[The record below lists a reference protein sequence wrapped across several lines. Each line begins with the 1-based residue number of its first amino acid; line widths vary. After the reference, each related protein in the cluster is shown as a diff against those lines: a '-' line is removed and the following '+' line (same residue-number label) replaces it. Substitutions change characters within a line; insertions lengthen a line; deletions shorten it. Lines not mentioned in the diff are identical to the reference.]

1 MSASESD
8 YIDIIHS
15 LCGNPPTLEKF
26 KETQLYQTELSESD
40 NWLIGIFNS
49 SPSGLLH
56 RVEITK
62 FGLESNMNL
71 GSVTA
76 YCGSSPFIRLHG
88 NGVYSLIG
96 KTPSAQE
103 VSTHA
108 ELALAQDGAVDLHIE
123 FQGSN
128 VQFIL
133 KPNLNTYA
141 SGVLLPS
148 REIKDIF
155 KDSIFSP
162 SCTCGVMESKQ
173 LIRLSKE
180 GFWLGFQSF
189 FAHALQNHGF
199 TINSQYELFFDF
211 DLKSVIL
218 DPKI

>member
-1 MSASESD
+1 MYKSQD
-8 YIDIIHS
+8 LD
-15 LCGNPPTLEKF
+15 K
-26 KETQLYQTELSESD
+26 LYQTELSESD

-56 RVEITK
+56 RIEITK

-123 FQGSN
+123 FQG
-128 VQFIL
+128 
-133 KPNLNTYA
+133 
-141 SGVLLPS
+141 
-148 REIKDIF
+148 RD
-155 KDSIFSP
+155 
-162 SCTCGVMESKQ
+162 
-173 LIRLSKE
+173 R
-180 GFWLGFQSF
+180 
-189 FAHALQNHGF
+189 
-199 TINSQYELFFDF
+199 
-211 DLKSVIL
+211 KSVV
-218 DPKI
+218 